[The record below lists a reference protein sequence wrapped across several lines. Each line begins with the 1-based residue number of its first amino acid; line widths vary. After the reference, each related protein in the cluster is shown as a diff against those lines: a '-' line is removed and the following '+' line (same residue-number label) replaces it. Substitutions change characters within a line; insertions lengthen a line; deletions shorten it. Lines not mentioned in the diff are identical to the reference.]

1 MQILFNPK
9 EYIMN
14 INELFKQLYTLDYEL
29 TQLDLTTREEVYK
42 SRQMTRI
49 YKKLQKMGVI

>member
-1 MQILFNPK
+1 
-9 EYIMN
+9 MN